1 MLFGGKIN
9 VHTYKK
15 DVTIKIAVN
24 LKTGTKIRLKEYVV
38 QNRKSGIYGDLY
50 LKARVK
56 LPNISELDE
65 GLVKEL
71 KEKLPE

>member
-1 MLFGGKIN
+1 MCI
-9 VHTYKK
+9 HIKK
-15 DVTIKIAVN
+15 M
-24 LKTGTKIRLKEYVV
+24 
-38 QNRKSGIYGDLY
+38 SPS
-50 LKARVK
+50 KARVK